1 MLNTTEYL
9 QSEHYRSQ
17 LLPTLKYVAQLHA
30 RSGGVTEIRVLQQGK
45 TYAGW
50 YDVGEEEQMAKAIAP
65 FVGKANVYFTLNAVR
80 KELLERAH
88 ATLKQAPTGF
98 CTTDD
103 DIISIDLFP
112 VDVDPVRDKGHKKDA
127 ATVVEKGQ
135 AIRRAGEVKNWL
147 RDHGAS
153 AIGGDSGNGGHLL
166 VPMLPC
172 RRDQCKEIVAKAKA
186 LGEML
191 AEQFNDPTA
200 TIDTGIYNASR
211 IFKLYGTLAMK
222 GEDTPDRPH
231 RWASIDLSNPPAP
244 IDLLE
249 ALKDQIAHYRPR
261 RQETV
266 PAGAAGEVIEVG
278 ARDTTL
284 TSLAGAMRRRGMT
297 SDEIHAA
304 LQQVNRDRCAEPL
317 PDTDLQRIARSIGG
331 KPPGDAHFNL
341 TDAGNAERFAAQHGD
356 RIKFCWSWK
365 KWLYYDGTR
374 WNPET
379 GEEKARHMAL
389 QTTRSI
395 LADAAATEDQD
406 KRKRVAAWG
415 LQSESNNRIQAIL
428 ALARSLPDIAVYA
441 DSLDAGIFSL
451 NCLNGTIDL
460 TTGQLRDHDA
470 ADMLTKLCPVQY
482 DPGARMP
489 LWDDFLR
496 TVTNNDSAMM
506 SFLQAATGYALTG
519 STQEEKLFFVH
530 GDAATGKSTFVEGLK
545 ATLGSYAA
553 TADFESFLKRDS
565 VGGPRNDIAKLA
577 GARLVV
583 SVEVDEG
590 KTLAEGLV
598 KMLTGGDT
606 ISARFL
612 YSESFEF
619 VPQFKLWLAAN
630 HAPRVRDDDEAMW
643 RRILRIPFNHVIPKD
658 ARDPTVKLRL
668 RDPEVAGPAILAW
681 AVQGCLKWQG
691 AGLVVPSAV
700 ESSTQEYRRSQDPL
714 WEFFQEECKFAPQ
727 AYVPVHEMR
736 SAYEQWAKD
745 AGIRYP
751 VGPREFNKRLR
762 ARGCASK
769 PKRCAD
775 NCGDERVSKCW
786 TGVTLISRTRYDY
799 SETGVIDDSDRL
811 LSKDFAAETNAEKWE
826 DGQDAPF

>member
-1 MLNTTEYL
+1 MLNVNTYL
-9 QSEHYRSQ
+9 QSEHCRSQ

-30 RSGGVTEIRVLQQGK
+30 RSGGITEIRIPQQGK

-65 FVGKANVYFTLNAVR
+65 FVGRANVYFTLNAVR

-88 ATLKQAPTGF
+88 ATLRRAPAGF

-103 DIISIDLFP
+103 DIISINLFP
-112 VDVDPVRDKGHKKDA
+112 VDIDPVRTEGYERDS
-127 ATVVEKGQ
+127 ATGVEKGQ
-135 AIRRAGEVKNWL
+135 AIRKAGEVKSWL
-147 RDHGAS
+147 SDHGVS
-153 AIGGDSGNGGHLL
+153 TIDGDSGNGGHLL

-172 RRDQCKEIVAKAKA
+172 RPHQCKEIVAGAKA

-191 AEQFNDPTA
+191 AEQFNDSTA
-200 TIDTGIYNASR
+200 TIDTGVYNASR

-231 RWASIDLSNPPAP
+231 RWASIDLSNPPEP

-249 ALKDQIAHYRPR
+249 VLKDQVESYRPR
-261 RQETV
+261 RQEIV
-266 PAGAAGEVIEVG
+266 PAGAAGEAIEVG
-278 ARDTTL
+278 TRDVKL
-284 TSLAGAMRRRGMT
+284 TSLAGTMRHRGMT
-297 SDEIHAA
+297 PDEIYVV
-304 LQQVNRDRCAEPL
+304 LQQVNKRCTELL

-331 KPPGDAHFNL
+331 KPPGDTHFNL

-356 RIKFCWSWK
+356 RIKFCWTWR

-389 QTTRSI
+389 QTARSI

-406 KRKRVAAWG
+406 KRRRVAAWG

-428 ALARSLPDIAVYA
+428 TLARSLPDIAVYA
-441 DSLDAGIFSL
+441 DSLDTGIFSL

-460 TTGQLRDHDA
+460 TTGQLRDHDP
-470 ADMLTKLCPVQY
+470 ADMLTKLCPVRY
-482 DPGARMP
+482 DPDARLS

-496 TVTNNDSAMM
+496 TVTNDDPAMM
-506 SFLQAATGYALTG
+506 DFLQAATGYALTG

-565 VGGPRNDIAKLA
+565 VGGPRNDIAKLV

-583 SVEVDEG
+583 SIEVDEG

-598 KMLTGGDT
+598 KVLTGGDT
-606 ISARFL
+606 VSARFL

-658 ARDPTVKLRL
+658 ARDPIVKLRL
-668 RDPEVAGPAILAW
+668 RDPKVAGSAILAW
-681 AVQGCLKWQG
+681 AVRGCLKWRQS
-691 AGLVVPSAV
+691 GLIVPSVV

-714 WEFFQEECKFAPQ
+714 REFCEEECKFAPQ

-736 SAYEQWAKD
+736 GAYEQWAKD
-745 AGIRYP
+745 VGIRYP

-762 ARGCASK
+762 ARGCESK
-769 PKRCAD
+769 PKRYAD
-775 NCGDERVSKCW
+775 NVGDERVGKCW

-799 SETGVIDDSDRL
+799 SETGVFGDSDCP
-811 LSKDFAAETNAEKWE
+811 LSDDFVTETNPERCE
-826 DGQDAPF
+826 DGQDAPV